1 MITPDDIRRQ
11 AGLRGEEL
19 LHAEKAAQQDELNY
33 LSAAAFEQFDVRHE
47 DLSRLNQLI
56 DKRVGGKGALF
67 QTVLISLFCGLFT
80 GISVFFVIFHKNQT
94 HPSVYQAIMPDEP
107 GKSLNTVSAIDTVFP
122 QPLQP
127 VAPKEEEHYSSVSN
141 QAQELVIPMESPEPM
156 SSKSVNLPET
166 RPDREEDIIFSFSPN
181 APVIFISNL
190 KVTNYRLYYFKH
202 SQSIDLSVNSGLA
215 AQYESRASV
224 EHVYLNH
231 SESFLAHKIIQ
242 RAMKLFNTRQYTNCI
257 EELEML
263 YEFNK
268 NDANAQFYLG
278 MCYYLTGKYTTAQL
292 FFQKN
297 LDNENNIFHQESD
310 FYQAMCLLQTK
321 QTDKA
326 LTQLQAIVNARGF
339 YSERAQEVIVRQK

>member
-19 LHAEKAAQQDELNY
+19 LQAEKTAQQDELSY
-33 LSAAAFEQFDVRHE
+33 LSATAFEQFDVSHE
-47 DLSRLNQLI
+47 DLSKLNRLI
-56 DKRVGGKGALF
+56 DKRAGGKGTLF
-67 QTVLISLFCGLFT
+67 QAVLISLFCGLFI
-80 GISVFFVIFHKNQT
+80 GISIFFVIFHKNQI
-94 HPSVYQAIMPDEP
+94 HPSVYQAVIPDEP
-107 GKSLNTVSAIDTVFP
+107 KKTPNLVSATDTVFP
-122 QPLQP
+122 QPVQV
-127 VAPKEEEHYSSVSN
+127 VAKKEEEHYSSVTN
-141 QAQELVIPMESPEPM
+141 QAQEPVALMESPEPM
-156 SSKSVNLPET
+156 SSKSVNLPEAS
-166 RPDREEDIIFSFSPN
+166 PNQEEDIILSFSPN

-202 SQSIDLSVNSGLA
+202 NQSVDLSVNSGLA
-215 AQYESRASV
+215 AQYESKASI
-224 EHVYLNH
+224 EQVYLNR
-231 SESFLAHKIIQ
+231 SESFLAHKIVQ
-242 RAMKLFNTRQYTNCI
+242 RAMKLFNTKQYTNCI

-310 FYQAMCLLQTK
+310 FYQAMCFLQTK

-326 LTQLQAIVNARGF
+326 LAQLQAIVNAKGF
-339 YSERAQEVIVRQK
+339 YSERAQEVISRQK